1 MEMWRHSNGLFANW
15 LTKNNIPSESFLT
28 KLHKKQLDFTQ
39 SCQLPNF
46 LGGGYKSR
54 DFIRGRCLLPLATFQ
69 PLRNTWD
76 KEGYCHT
83 YGTYTAMSLWPRR
96 AQGISY
102 MLSSLTIEMQK
113 ADRASYMA
121 ESSRGCVMDCTS
133 VPVQVCLFKVW
144 FDKTCSC
151 ELAEVDSS
159 FPVIFTPTL
168 LSWTNKHTHGHTLG
182 CQSKWAYLWLL
193 LPRTSFKTKALSLH
207 F

>member
-1 MEMWRHSNGLFANW
+1 
-15 LTKNNIPSESFLT
+15 
-28 KLHKKQLDFTQ
+28 
-39 SCQLPNF
+39 
-46 LGGGYKSR
+46 
-54 DFIRGRCLLPLATFQ
+54 
-69 PLRNTWD
+69 
-76 KEGYCHT
+76 
-83 YGTYTAMSLWPRR
+83 
-96 AQGISY
+96 

-168 LSWTNKHTHGHTLG
+168 MS
-182 CQSKWAYLWLL
+182 
-193 LPRTSFKTKALSLH
+193 
-207 F
+207 

>member
-1 MEMWRHSNGLFANW
+1 MGVIKAEISSGVDVCCPW
-15 LTKNNIPSESFLT
+15 
-28 KLHKKQLDFTQ
+28 
-39 SCQLPNF
+39 
-46 LGGGYKSR
+46 
-54 DFIRGRCLLPLATFQ
+54 Q
-69 PLRNTWD
+69 PLSLRETHEIRKD
-76 KEGYCHT
+76 TVTH
-83 YGTYTAMSLWPRR
+83 TYTATSLWPRR
-96 AQGISY
+96 AQGTSY